1 MEKSPPDQYFS
12 TTMEKG
18 LSILRLFDRD
28 HTRLTLTQITGLC
41 RLNKTTAYRLVNTLV
56 TLGYLSKN
64 PKSKVLR
71 LGSNALVLGHN
82 SLQGFELLQAV
93 KPLIDE
99 AFSKWKITID
109 SALLSDLELIALYRR
124 ESSSTIFFRHP
135 LVSQDLHARAMG
147 KAVLANLPPDKRDDA
162 LRKIVLTPH
171 TPNTITDHG
180 DLKAELEKT
189 RARGYSVNNEE
200 FFSGL
205 VAIGAPLMNHQS
217 KEVIGA
223 VSFDYALG
231 QKTLDEIIRDHS
243 AVLMKMANTLSDMLT
258 ITEN

>member
-1 MEKSPPDQYFS
+1 MGKSPDQYFS
-12 TTMEKG
+12 TTLEKG

-41 RLNKTTAYRLVNTLV
+41 GLNKTTAYRLVNTLV
-56 TLGYLSKN
+56 SLGYLSKN

-71 LGSNALVLGHN
+71 LGFNALVLGHN

-99 AFSKWKITID
+99 AFSKWEMTID
-109 SALLSDLELIALYRR
+109 SALLSDLRLLALYRR
-124 ESSSTIFFRHP
+124 EASSTIFFRHP

-162 LRKIVLTPH
+162 LRKIDLRPH
-171 TPNTITDHG
+171 TPNTITDRG
-180 DLKAELEKT
+180 NLEAELGKVQ
-189 RARGYSVNNEE
+189 ARGFAVNDEE
-200 FFSGL
+200 FFPGL
-205 VAIGAPLMNHQS
+205 VSIGAPLMNHQS
-217 KEVIGA
+217 KAVIGA

-231 QKTLDEIIRDHS
+231 RQTLDEIIRDHS
-243 AVLMKMANTLSDMLT
+243 AVLMKMANDLSDIMT
-258 ITEN
+258 IAEN

>member
-1 MEKSPPDQYFS
+1 MGKSPDQYFS
-12 TTMEKG
+12 TTLEKG
-18 LSILRLFDRD
+18 LSILRLFDRE

-41 RLNKTTAYRLVNTLV
+41 GLNKTTAYRLVNTLV
-56 TLGYLSKN
+56 SLGYLSKN

-71 LGSNALVLGHN
+71 LGFNALVLGHN
-82 SLQGFELLQAV
+82 SLQGFELLQAI

-99 AFSKWKITID
+99 AFSKWEITID
-109 SALLSDLELIALYRR
+109 SALLSNLSLLALYRR
-124 ESSSTIFFRHP
+124 EAPSTIFFRHP

-147 KAVLANLPPDKRDDA
+147 KAVLAYLPPDKRNKA

-171 TPNTITDHG
+171 TPNTITNRR
-180 DLKAELEKT
+180 DLEAELGK
-189 RARGYSVNNEE
+189 AQSRGFAVNNEE
-200 FFSGL
+200 FFPGL
-205 VAIGAPLMNHQS
+205 LSIGAPLMNHQS

-231 QKTLDEIIRDHS
+231 QQTLDAIIRDHS
-243 AVLMKMANTLSDMLT
+243 AVLMKMASDLSDIMT